1 MSEKVKPTIVIGHK
15 NPDTDSIVSAIAYAN
30 LKNKKGKGTFI
41 AARAGEINEETK
53 FVLDYFKAQAPTYI
67 DNIKTQVSDIEIRH
81 TEGVNRFISLKRAWE
96 LMQNLSVVTLPAVDQ
111 NGMLEGLITVSDI
124 AYSYMN
130 VYDSDILAKAHTKY
144 KNIIETLNAQIV
156 VGDEADVFDSGRVVV
171 SAANP
176 DMMEN
181 IIRKNDLV
189 ILGNRYESQLSAI
202 EMEAACIVV
211 CEGAKVTKTIEKLA
225 TDRGTTVITTPY
237 DTYTVAR
244 LINQS
249 MPIYYFMKT
258 DRLIT
263 FDEDDYIDDIRD
275 IMASVRHRDFPVLSK
290 DGKYLGM
297 ISRRNLLG
305 ARGKK
310 VILVDHNEKEQA
322 VEGIA
327 HADVSEI
334 IDHHRLGTMQT
345 IAPVFFRSQPLGCTS
360 TIIYQMYNE
369 AGVQIDK
376 QVAGLLCSAII
387 SDTLLFRSPTC
398 TKVDEAAAKEL
409 ASIAEIDLEEYAM
422 QMFDAGSNLR
432 GKEDK
437 EIFYQDYKQFTA
449 GKLLIGIGQVSS
461 LNSKELRELKPRM
474 RDYMLSI
481 LDGSGMDMLFLM
493 LTDILKE
500 STTLICVGSGA
511 ENLVANAFHIEEE
524 LERGSVD
531 NYVELPGVVSRKK
544 QLVPQLVMGVQE

>member
-30 LKNKKGKGTFI
+30 LKNKKGKGTFT

-461 LNSKELRELKPRM
+461 LNSKELKELKPRM

>member
-409 ASIAEIDLEEYAM
+409 AAIAEIDLEEYAM

>member
-30 LKNKKGKGTFI
+30 LKNKQGRGTFV

-53 FVLDYFKAQAPTYI
+53 FVLDYFKTEAPTYI
-67 DNIKTQVSDIEIRH
+67 NNIKTQVSDIEIRH
-81 TEGVNRFISLKRAWE
+81 TQGVNRFISLKKAWE

-156 VGDEADVFDSGRVVV
+156 VGDESDVFDAGRVVV

-211 CEGAKVTKTIEKLA
+211 CEGAQVTKTIEKLA

-310 VILVDHNEKEQA
+310 VILVDHNEREQA

-334 IDHHRLGTMQT
+334 IDHHRLGTVQT

-369 AGVQIDK
+369 AGIQIDK
-376 QVAGLLCSAII
+376 QMAGLLCSAII

-432 GKEDK
+432 GKQDK

-461 LNSKELRELKPRM
+461 LNSKELKELKPRM
-474 RDYMLSI
+474 KDYMLSI
-481 LDGSGMDMLFLM
+481 LDKSGMDMLFLM

-524 LERGSVD
+524 LEMGSVD

-544 QLVPQLVMGVQE
+544 QLVPKLVMGVQE

>member
-30 LKNKKGKGTFI
+30 LKNKQGRGTFV

-53 FVLDYFKAQAPTYI
+53 FVLDYFKTEAPTYI
-67 DNIKTQVSDIEIRH
+67 NNIKTQVSDIEIRH
-81 TEGVNRFISLKRAWE
+81 TQGVNRFISLKKAWE

-156 VGDEADVFDSGRVVV
+156 VGDESDVFDAGRVVV

-211 CEGAKVTKTIEKLA
+211 CEGAQVTKTIEKLA

-310 VILVDHNEKEQA
+310 VILVDHNEREQA

-334 IDHHRLGTMQT
+334 IDHHRLGTVQT

-369 AGVQIDK
+369 AGIQIDK
-376 QVAGLLCSAII
+376 QMAGLLCSAII

-398 TKVDEAAAKEL
+398 TKVDEAAAKDL

-432 GKEDK
+432 GKQDK

-461 LNSKELRELKPRM
+461 LNSKELKELKPRM
-474 RDYMLSI
+474 KDYMLSI
-481 LDGSGMDMLFLM
+481 LDKSGMDMLFLM

-524 LERGSVD
+524 LEMGSVD

-544 QLVPQLVMGVQE
+544 QLVPKLVMGVQE

>member
-30 LKNKKGKGTFI
+30 LKNKKGKGTFT

-461 LNSKELRELKPRM
+461 LNSKELKELKPRM

-524 LERGSVD
+524 LVRGSVD

>member
-30 LKNKKGKGTFI
+30 LKNKKGKGTFT

-409 ASIAEIDLEEYAM
+409 AAIAEIDLEEYAM

-461 LNSKELRELKPRM
+461 LNSKELKELKPRM

-524 LERGSVD
+524 LVRGSVD

>member
-30 LKNKKGKGTFI
+30 LKNKQGRGTFV

-53 FVLDYFKAQAPTYI
+53 FVLDYFKTDAPTYI
-67 DNIKTQVSDIEIRH
+67 NNIKTQVSDIEIRH
-81 TEGVNRFISLKRAWE
+81 TQGVNRFISLKKAWE

-156 VGDEADVFDSGRVVV
+156 VGDESDVFDAGRVVV

-211 CEGAKVTKTIEKLA
+211 CEGAQVTKTIEKLA

-310 VILVDHNEKEQA
+310 VILVDHNEREQA

-334 IDHHRLGTMQT
+334 IDHHRLGTVQT

-369 AGVQIDK
+369 AGIQIDK
-376 QVAGLLCSAII
+376 QMAGLLCSAII

-398 TKVDEAAAKEL
+398 TKVDEAAAKDL

-432 GKEDK
+432 GKQDK

-461 LNSKELRELKPRM
+461 LNSKELKELKPRM
-474 RDYMLSI
+474 KDYMLSI
-481 LDGSGMDMLFLM
+481 LDKSGMDMLFLM

-524 LERGSVD
+524 LEMGSVD

-544 QLVPQLVMGVQE
+544 QLVPKLVMGVQE

>member
-30 LKNKKGKGTFI
+30 LKNKKSKGTFT

-461 LNSKELRELKPRM
+461 LNSKELKELKPRM

>member
-409 ASIAEIDLEEYAM
+409 AAIAEIDLEEYAM

-461 LNSKELRELKPRM
+461 LNSKELKELKPRM

-524 LERGSVD
+524 LVRGSVD

>member
-1 MSEKVKPTIVIGHK
+1 
-15 NPDTDSIVSAIAYAN
+15 
-30 LKNKKGKGTFI
+30 
-41 AARAGEINEETK
+41 
-53 FVLDYFKAQAPTYI
+53 
-67 DNIKTQVSDIEIRH
+67 
-81 TEGVNRFISLKRAWE
+81 
-96 LMQNLSVVTLPAVDQ
+96 
-111 NGMLEGLITVSDI
+111 
-124 AYSYMN
+124 
-130 VYDSDILAKAHTKY
+130 
-144 KNIIETLNAQIV
+144 
-156 VGDEADVFDSGRVVV
+156 
-171 SAANP
+171 
-176 DMMEN
+176 
-181 IIRKNDLV
+181 
-189 ILGNRYESQLSAI
+189 
-202 EMEAACIVV
+202 
-211 CEGAKVTKTIEKLA
+211 
-225 TDRGTTVITTPY
+225 
-237 DTYTVAR
+237 
-244 LINQS
+244 

-461 LNSKELRELKPRM
+461 LNSKELKELKPRM

>member
-524 LERGSVD
+524 LVRGSVD

>member
-30 LKNKKGKGTFI
+30 LKNKKGKGSFI

-409 ASIAEIDLEEYAM
+409 AAIAEIDLEEYAM

-461 LNSKELRELKPRM
+461 LNSKELKELKPRM